1 MFEDENELITDDVP
15 ETSENEELIETDA
28 SEGVDEVQ
36 DSTEVEQ
43 TSEDILQKQEDDL
56 QKQIEERAN
65 EIASQKV
72 EARANEIAEEKIEA
86 RLIRDRVKR
95 EREDAKTKAKYEE
108 LERIMKSALGAE
120 NIDDVITKSKEFYR
134 DQGISIPEIVNKQF
148 VNERDEIV
156 LAKADAGDII
166 KLGKSEMEA
175 EANRIAAIPEKDR
188 SLRDKTVFNDLCQEL
203 IKINDINNLTSK
215 GYSPDVLSDKDFMS
229 FREQF
234 NFNTP
239 VTKVYE
245 MYQKVN
251 DIKPTQPKSPGSAKT
266 TLTNN
271 EIKEYYTPDEVRKF
285 SEEDLDNPKLM
296 KAIEKS
302 MQLWGKSK

>member
-1 MFEDENELITDDVP
+1 MFDDNELITDDVP
-15 ETSENEELIETDA
+15 ETSEGEELVETNA

-36 DSTEVEQ
+36 GSIEIEQ
-43 TSEDILQKQEDDL
+43 SSEEDL

-65 EIASQKV
+65 EIANERV

-108 LERIMKSALGAE
+108 LESIMKSALGAD
-120 NIDDVITKSKEFYR
+120 NIDDVITKSKEFYMG
-134 DQGISIPEIVNKQF
+134 QGISIPETLNKTF
-148 VNERDEIV
+148 FNERDEIV

-175 EANRIAAIPEKDR
+175 EANRIAAIPVEDR

-203 IKINDINNLTSK
+203 IKMNDESSLKLK
-215 GYSPDVLSDKDFMS
+215 GYSTDVLNDKDFVS

-271 EIKEYYTPDEVRKF
+271 EIKEYYTPDEVKKF